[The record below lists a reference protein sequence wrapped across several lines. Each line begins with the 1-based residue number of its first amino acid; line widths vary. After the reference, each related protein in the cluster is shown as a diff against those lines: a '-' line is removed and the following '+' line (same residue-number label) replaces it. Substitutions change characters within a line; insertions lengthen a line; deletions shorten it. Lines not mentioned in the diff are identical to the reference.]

1 MFKAKKVFASIFL
14 AASALTLFG
23 SAAQAVTVYYKGS
36 AVSWEHGRDWGVIS
50 YSRVQSGQY
59 EHSATANTAF
69 SGWKAPGVLAD
80 ASQNIGWAP
89 AYAYWNC
96 RG

>member
-36 AVSWEHGRDWGVIS
+36 AVSWEHGRDWG
-50 YSRVQSGQY
+50 G
-59 EHSATANTAF
+59 
-69 SGWKAPGVLAD
+69 D
-80 ASQNIGWAP
+80 
-89 AYAYWNC
+89 
-96 RG
+96 